1 MPTEGMVPRK
11 RRNAGR
17 SKRAVQGR
25 LEGMVDRRE
34 PVDVV
39 VVGAGFG
46 GAAFAW
52 RLSQQRP
59 GLKIVVL
66 DRGGPAD
73 YAAMPMQTAGW
84 QRAFLGPWAPSPN
97 MRLAAGAVSPS
108 ADYPIDDSNSAFKP
122 LMWNGFGGSTVNW
135 AAHFPRL
142 HPSDFRT
149 RSLDGV
155 GDDWP
160 FSYADLEPYYDLND
174 ERMGVAGLAGDPA
187 YPPKPERAMPP
198 VAPGRMGNLAAKA
211 FDKLG
216 WHWWP
221 VDAAINTRPHAGRPA
236 CNHCGPCLTGC
247 TTLAKASVD
256 QTYLADAVRSGV
268 ELRGHAVVFQV
279 EMAAGRAT
287 GVRYRDGAG
296 TEVAQPAA
304 AVVVAGNGIGTAR
317 LLLASGLSSPA
328 LGHNLMFHGGAY
340 VRGLF
345 REELDGPVGPGG
357 CAIYSHQFYETDL
370 SRGFTRGVHLQV
382 TRENPLM
389 TQASRLP
396 TPWGA
401 ESQALVRDE
410 FKRSMAV
417 LVLNEDLPE
426 AHNRVTLTDRIEAD
440 GLPGV
445 KLDYTV
451 SAHTRKALDFGLDRA
466 EEILQAAGAVATV
479 RVDLAPYTGWHL
491 LGTARMGVDPATSVT
506 DGSGRCHAVANLIMA
521 DGSLFPTVGAVNP
534 GSTIG
539 ALALRIADDLAR
551 DMA

>member
-1 MPTEGMVPRK
+1 MG
-11 RRNAGR
+11 
-17 SKRAVQGR
+17 Q
-25 LEGMVDRRE
+25 RRE

-52 RLSQQRP
+52 RLATKRP
-59 GLKIVVL
+59 DLKIVVL

-84 QRAFLGPWAPSPN
+84 QRAFLGPWATSPN
-97 MRLAAGAVSPS
+97 LRLASGALAPS
-108 ADYPIDDSNSAFKP
+108 ADYPIDDSDSAFKP
-122 LMWNGFGGSTVNW
+122 LMWNGFGGSTVTW

-174 ERMGVAGLAGDPA
+174 ERMGIAGLAVDPA
-187 YPPKPERAMPP
+187 YPPKPQRPMPP
-198 VAPGRMGNLAAKA
+198 VAPGRMGNLAAEA
-211 FDKLG
+211 FDRLG

-221 VDAAINTRPHAGRPA
+221 VDAAINTAPHAGRPG
-236 CNHCGPCLTGC
+236 CNYCGPCLTGC
-247 TTLAKASVD
+247 VTQAKASVD
-256 QTYLADAVRSGV
+256 RTYLADAVAAGV
-268 ELRGHAVVFQV
+268 DLRGHAVVT
-279 EMAAGRAT
+279 EIELGGGRAT
-287 GVRYRDGAG
+287 GVRYSGG
-296 TEVAQPAA
+296 EGETVVQPAA

-317 LLLASGLSSPA
+317 LLMASGLTAPA
-328 LGHNLMFHGGAY
+328 LGRNLMFHGGAY

-345 REELDGPVGPGG
+345 DRDLDGPVGPGG
-357 CAIYSHQFYETDL
+357 CAIYSHQFYETDPA
-370 SRGFTRGVHLQV
+370 RGFVRGVHLQV

-389 TQASRLP
+389 TQATRLAE
-396 TPWGA
+396 PWGA
-401 ESQALVRDE
+401 ESHASVRAE
-410 FKRSMAV
+410 FGRSMAV

-426 AHNRVTLTDRIEAD
+426 AHNRVSLTDRIEAD
-440 GLPGV
+440 GMPGV
-445 KLDYTV
+445 KVDYRV
-451 SAHTRKALDFGLDRA
+451 SEHTRKALDFGLDRA
-466 EEILQAAGAVATV
+466 EEVLRAAGAVATV

-491 LGTARMGVDPATSVT
+491 LGTARMGRDPATSVT
-506 DGSGRCHAVANLIMA
+506 DGRGRCHGVANLIVA